1 MNNQA
6 RIVIVGGGIMGVSL
20 LYHLAEE
27 GCEDI
32 LLIEKGELTSGST
45 WHAAGQCPSMVGN
58 YNLAKIHNYG
68 NWLYSRLEEITGQY
82 VSWHPSGGIR
92 LALTQDDLDW
102 FHYMKGIANN
112 VGFRMEIIDPEK
124 IKEINPFINTEG
136 VIAGAW
142 TLDDG
147 HADPAGL
154 TNAMAIGAKNM
165 GASIERHNRVLDIK
179 QMSSGEWQVITE
191 KGNIIAETV
200 VNAAGCYARRIAQM
214 VGRDYPIVNVQHHY
228 IVTDVIEEFTQ
239 RDEEIQVIRDPRAS
253 SYLRQEQQSGLI
265 GIYER
270 KGITEA
276 WPPEGLPPWESAS
289 ELFSEDLDRF
299 MPWLQ
304 HAMERIPIF
313 EDAGIKRV
321 VCGAIAH
328 TPDGGPLLGPVAG
341 LKNFWNCCGASF
353 GIAQGAGIGKYL
365 TQWMLYGDS
374 EINMTGFDSRRYGS
388 YADKNYMNE
397 TGFQDYKMTYITPM
411 PGEELSAGR
420 SRRLSPLHNKLKSKG
435 CVYTATFGWERPKW
449 FSLDGREEDYSRR
462 HNNVFDVIR
471 DECLAVRERVGILDL
486 TGFAKYEVTGP
497 DAESYL
503 NRIFANTMPTKEGGI
518 VLAHILSN
526 AGRINAEMTIT
537 RMGDN
542 HFYLLSAAIA
552 EIRDF
557 DYLTQAMTEK
567 ENIEI
572 VNVTDARG
580 VLVLAGPKARE
591 VMAKVT
597 EEKLDNA
604 SFPWLTGKEINI
616 SGLPTRALRINYVGE
631 LGWEIHPP
639 IEHLEAIYDA
649 LWQAGEELGIA
660 DFGLYAVDSLRMEK
674 AYRHW
679 GGELTNEVTMID
691 SDMERFIKL
700 DKDNFI
706 GKEATIRQ
714 QQEERLFQLVYFEI
728 EANDS
733 DINGGEPIYIADKC
747 IGITT
752 SGDYGHFV
760 KKSLGFGYVKPDNS
774 LPGTELYIDLLGD
787 RCRATVLKDPI
798 YDPHNERLKG

>member
-179 QMSSGEWQVITE
+179 QMPSGEWQVITE

-276 WPPEGLPPWESAS
+276 WTPEGLPPWESDS
-289 ELFSEDLDRF
+289 EL
-299 MPWLQ
+299 
-304 HAMERIPIF
+304 
-313 EDAGIKRV
+313 
-321 VCGAIAH
+321 
-328 TPDGGPLLGPVAG
+328 
-341 LKNFWNCCGASF
+341 
-353 GIAQGAGIGKYL
+353 
-365 TQWMLYGDS
+365 
-374 EINMTGFDSRRYGS
+374 
-388 YADKNYMNE
+388 
-397 TGFQDYKMTYITPM
+397 
-411 PGEELSAGR
+411 
-420 SRRLSPLHNKLKSKG
+420 
-435 CVYTATFGWERPKW
+435 
-449 FSLDGREEDYSRR
+449 SL
-462 HNNVFDVIR
+462 I
-471 DECLAVRERVGILDL
+471 
-486 TGFAKYEVTGP
+486 
-497 DAESYL
+497 
-503 NRIFANTMPTKEGGI
+503 
-518 VLAHILSN
+518 HI
-526 AGRINAEMTIT
+526 
-537 RMGDN
+537 
-542 HFYLLSAAIA
+542 
-552 EIRDF
+552 
-557 DYLTQAMTEK
+557 
-567 ENIEI
+567 
-572 VNVTDARG
+572 
-580 VLVLAGPKARE
+580 
-591 VMAKVT
+591 
-597 EEKLDNA
+597 
-604 SFPWLTGKEINI
+604 
-616 SGLPTRALRINYVGE
+616 
-631 LGWEIHPP
+631 
-639 IEHLEAIYDA
+639 
-649 LWQAGEELGIA
+649 
-660 DFGLYAVDSLRMEK
+660 
-674 AYRHW
+674 
-679 GGELTNEVTMID
+679 
-691 SDMERFIKL
+691 
-700 DKDNFI
+700 
-706 GKEATIRQ
+706 
-714 QQEERLFQLVYFEI
+714 
-728 EANDS
+728 
-733 DINGGEPIYIADKC
+733 
-747 IGITT
+747 
-752 SGDYGHFV
+752 
-760 KKSLGFGYVKPDNS
+760 
-774 LPGTELYIDLLGD
+774 
-787 RCRATVLKDPI
+787 
-798 YDPHNERLKG
+798 